1 MKDQSIGM
9 NIKQKSENK
18 NATSQYI
25 SFIELNFVWVNKL
38 FVLTYSNEDDN
49 SERCQVK
56 TYYLPKKTL
65 RKILMSLSME
75 RNFYDQTIDSDTK
88 QFEEIRN
95 LATGQGEDCTTGCFR
110 LSAHQK
116 LL

>member
-1 MKDQSIGM
+1 
-9 NIKQKSENK
+9 
-18 NATSQYI
+18 
-25 SFIELNFVWVNKL
+25 
-38 FVLTYSNEDDN
+38 
-49 SERCQVK
+49 
-56 TYYLPKKTL
+56 
-65 RKILMSLSME
+65 ME